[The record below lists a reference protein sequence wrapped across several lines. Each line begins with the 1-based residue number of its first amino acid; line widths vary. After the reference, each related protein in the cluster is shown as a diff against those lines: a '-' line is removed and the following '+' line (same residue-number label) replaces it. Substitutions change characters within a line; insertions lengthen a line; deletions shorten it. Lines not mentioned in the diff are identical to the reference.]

1 MADRTPSAV
10 SGRARRAPG
19 APARL
24 LPGRNSATSA
34 RDHGRHR
41 PAGYPHATTAG
52 TDRRATP
59 TGPRPA
65 PTGGLPPRDHGR
77 HRPAGYPH
85 GTTAGTDRRAT
96 PTRPRPA
103 PTGGLPP
110 RDHGRHRPAVYT
122 RACPTPQRARTPG
135 NSPSASTT
143 ASGTTS

>member
-85 GTTAGTDRRAT
+85 GTTAATDPRSTRGRARLPNGPGHPAT
-96 PTRPRPA
+96 RPAPRRPRPA
-103 PTGGLPP
+103 P
-110 RDHGRHRPAVYT
+110 RR
-122 RACPTPQRARTPG
+122 RAA
-135 NSPSASTT
+135 
-143 ASGTTS
+143 